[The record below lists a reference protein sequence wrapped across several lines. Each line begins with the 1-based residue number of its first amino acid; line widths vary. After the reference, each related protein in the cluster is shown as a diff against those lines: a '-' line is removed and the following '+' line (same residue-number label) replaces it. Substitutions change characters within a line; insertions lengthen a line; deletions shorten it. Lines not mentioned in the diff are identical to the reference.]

1 MGCSTQEEDESA
13 STWRAGADPKIT
25 MLKCSLKHGF
35 LPGKNLMVER
45 SAESKVMIDA
55 MDQDVVMR
63 GMTKVAA

>member
-1 MGCSTQEEDESA
+1 
-13 STWRAGADPKIT
+13 